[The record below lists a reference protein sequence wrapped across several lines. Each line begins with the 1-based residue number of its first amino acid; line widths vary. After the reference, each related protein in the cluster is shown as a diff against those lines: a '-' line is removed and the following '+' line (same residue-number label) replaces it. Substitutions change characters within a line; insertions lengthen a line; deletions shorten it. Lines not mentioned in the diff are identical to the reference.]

1 MVMDR
6 YSLQHDR
13 NILHLSGN
21 VNYIC
26 HYENHVCHCAH
37 GAPLYPKP
45 REALALLIE
54 HQKGLAPI
62 TRSQP

>member
-1 MVMDR
+1 MDK
-6 YSLQHDR
+6 YPLQHDG
-13 NILHLSGN
+13 NILHPLTH

-45 REALALLIE
+45 RKALTLLIAP
-54 HQKGLAPI
+54 QKGLAPGY
-62 TRSQP
+62 RDQP

>member
-1 MVMDR
+1 M
-6 YSLQHDR
+6 H
-13 NILHLSGN
+13 

-45 REALALLIE
+45 REALALLIAQ
-54 HQKGLAPI
+54 QKRAGPDYSEPALSRL
-62 TRSQP
+62 TWESQSVT

>member
-1 MVMDR
+1 M
-6 YSLQHDR
+6 H
-13 NILHLSGN
+13 

-26 HYENHVCHCAH
+26 HYEKHVCHCAH

>member
-1 MVMDR
+1 M
-6 YSLQHDR
+6 H
-13 NILHLSGN
+13 

-26 HYENHVCHCAH
+26 HYENHVCHCMQ
-37 GAPLYPKP
+37 GAQLHPKL

>member
-1 MVMDR
+1 MSTISVFMEIMFVIA
-6 YSLQHDR
+6 HD
-13 NILHLSGN
+13 
-21 VNYIC
+21 
-26 HYENHVCHCAH
+26 
-37 GAPLYPKP
+37 APLHPKP

>member
-1 MVMDR
+1 M
-6 YSLQHDR
+6 H
-13 NILHLSGN
+13 

-45 REALALLIE
+45 RETLALLIA
-54 HQKGLAPI
+54 HQKRAGPDYSEPALSRL
-62 TRSQP
+62 TLESQSAI